1 MRGREEAT
9 LSQQHTSPGQEAE
22 EEVEGLKASSV
33 QDSSQVWEAETG
45 GKKWWVNSC
54 PGATKVRPF
63 PWDTRLILQT
73 LSTIPYLLEYFLLPH
88 IIPTIGGRKVQ
99 KKIPFQQVQY
109 LLRCFPTWLWNSNFT
124 TCIWIPKYHAKCP
137 HYREEVQI
145 RLSWGL
151 GSGWS
156 WDQGLAV
163 APGHGFMVRVCWA
176 LYHIHLTPLTSA
188 ERERRT
194 QVFKLHSG
202 SATVYTY

>member
-99 KKIPFQQVQY
+99 KKFLFSKSNICSGVSPPGFEIVI
-109 LLRCFPTWLWNSNFT
+109 LLPAFGSRSIMQSVLT
-124 TCIWIPKYHAKCP
+124 TGK
-137 HYREEVQI
+137 R
-145 RLSWGL
+145 
-151 GSGWS
+151 
-156 WDQGLAV
+156 
-163 APGHGFMVRVCWA
+163 
-176 LYHIHLTPLTSA
+176 
-188 ERERRT
+188 
-194 QVFKLHSG
+194 FKLG
-202 SATVYTY
+202 WAGG